1 MSKNEKSFPLDEREI
16 VGENYRIFYDPA
28 TTTISCQG
36 MLQLYGSAGYV
47 SLAEFKKSQISDGV
61 LQHNHRSGVYSSL
74 MDLFN
79 KVLKQHPATITLDL
93 HKLKALNSSGIN
105 VLTKF
110 VINARDQGVSQLIV
124 QGTRQFPWQS
134 KVLSNLQR
142 LMPDIIL
149 EWT

>member
-1 MSKNEKSFPLDEREI
+1 MSKNEKSIPLDEREI
-16 VGENYRIFYDPA
+16 VGKDYRILYDPA
-28 TTTISCQG
+28 TTTISCHG
-36 MLQLYGSAGYV
+36 MLRLYGAAGYV
-47 SLAEFKKSQISDGV
+47 SLAEFKKSQTSNGV
-61 LQHNHRSGVYSSL
+61 SQHNHRSGVYSSL

-93 HKLKALNSSGIN
+93 HELEALNSSGIN
-105 VLTKF
+105 VLSKF
-110 VINARDQGVSQLIV
+110 VINARDQGVNQFIV

-134 KVLSNLQR
+134 KLLSNLQR

>member
-1 MSKNEKSFPLDEREI
+1 MKRNEELFPTDEMEI
-16 VGENYRIFYDPA
+16 VGEHYRIVYNPA

-36 MLQLYGSAGYV
+36 TLRLYGASGYI
-47 SLAEFKKSQISDGV
+47 SLEEFKKSQTSRQ
-61 LQHNHRSGVYSSL
+61 QHNNSGMYSSL

-105 VLTKF
+105 VLSKF